1 MYDIDNKTY
10 LIRFQE
16 RDTKTVLL
24 LESGNRFHTT
34 AFEWPKSMTPNGFT
48 MKMRKHLKNK
58 RLEKF
63 VQLGTDRIIDLQF
76 GADEA
81 AYHIIVELYD
91 RGNIILTDY
100 ELTILNI
107 LRPRVEG
114 EELRFTV
121 RQKYPE
127 NRAKENDGQ
136 LSEEFLRNVL
146 QNAKGGDNLK
156 KVLNPIL
163 RKIPFL
169 PYELDCLM
177 FYLFIAFGPAVIDHI
192 LIKNNLFGT
201 KIATTNV
208 VGEDDAGGK
217 EPDGKKGKQKN
228 KHQQNADASKRE
240 LNLDA
245 DLPVIMSAIQEG
257 YQMQAEASFSKSKVN
272 YY

>member
-1 MYDIDNKTY
+1 MKTENYYHLLFRRTHRLIGLRVNQVYDIDNKTY

-16 RDTKTVLL
+16 RDTKIVLL

-48 MKMRKHLKNK
+48 MKLRKHLKNK

-63 VQLGTDRIIDLQF
+63 VQLGTDRIVDLQF

-146 QNAKGGDNLK
+146 QQATAGDNLK

-163 RKIPFL
+163 RKKSVFFS
-169 PYELDCLM
+169 CLQNSIL
-177 FYLFIAFGPAVIDHI
+177 FYFICMRAQLLVRQLSIIF
-192 LIKNNLFGT
+192 
-201 KIATTNV
+201 
-208 VGEDDAGGK
+208 
-217 EPDGKKGKQKN
+217 
-228 KHQQNADASKRE
+228 
-240 LNLDA
+240 
-245 DLPVIMSAIQEG
+245 
-257 YQMQAEASFSKSKVN
+257 
-272 YY
+272 